1 LSLSHVFL
9 IWHERSHIKITKTKT
24 KTKNKIL
31 INGSSLG
38 LKLLALKF
46 DMHYTFSEEQCT
58 QSKKIT
64 LHVTHKLKIK
74 TMNNATTHKLLHE
87 RDK

>member
-1 LSLSHVFL
+1 LGLSHVFL
-9 IWHERSHIKITKTKT
+9 IWHERSHIKITK
-24 KTKNKIL
+24 KTKNKKKIL

-46 DMHYTFSEEQCT
+46 DMHYTFSEEHCT

-64 LHVTHKLKIK
+64 LHATHKLKIK
-74 TMNNATTHKLLHE
+74 TMNNAITHKLLHE